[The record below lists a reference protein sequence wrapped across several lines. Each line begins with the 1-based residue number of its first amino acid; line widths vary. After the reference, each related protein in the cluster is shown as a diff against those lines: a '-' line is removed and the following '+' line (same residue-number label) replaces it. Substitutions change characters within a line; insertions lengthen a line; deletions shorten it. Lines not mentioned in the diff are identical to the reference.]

1 MSLKPRDPLL
11 AAARVVLIFLMSLLG
26 FVTVLLA
33 VLAPALAIMRGEVIA
48 QLAEHNAPPEA
59 AWAVVAAL
67 ALGAVAAALGFLF
80 FRNMYRIVDTVGEGD
95 PFVPVNADRLSGM
108 GWIVVAVHAV
118 AIPLGAVV
126 TWLASVTEG
135 AKSDMSLSLGGLVMA
150 LVLFVL
156 ARVFREGARMRAELE
171 GTV

>member
-33 VLAPALAIMRGEVIA
+33 LLAPALAVMRDQVAAALA
-48 QLAEHNAPPEA
+48 QHHAPPEA
-59 AWAVVAAL
+59 AWAVAAAL
-67 ALGAVAAALGFLF
+67 LLGSVAAALGFLF

-95 PFVPVNADRLSGM
+95 PFVPVNADRLAGM
-108 GWIVVAVHAV
+108 GWIVVAVHGL
-118 AIPLGAVV
+118 AIPLGGVV
-126 TWLASVTEG
+126 HWIASVTEG
-135 AKSDMSLSLGGLVMA
+135 ADEDVSLSLGGLVMA
-150 LVLFVL
+150 LVLFIL